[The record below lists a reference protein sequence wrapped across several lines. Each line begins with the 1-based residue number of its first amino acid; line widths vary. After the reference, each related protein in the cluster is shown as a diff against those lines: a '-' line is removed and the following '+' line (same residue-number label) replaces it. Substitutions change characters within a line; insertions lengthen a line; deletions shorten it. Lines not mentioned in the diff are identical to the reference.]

1 VHDVSAGRILRE
13 DKGESTSP
21 CKRTNIEVV
30 IGPFVQSKGGKWTLG
45 GIVLDDLDKRIVEE
59 LCISSQGS
67 YRQIAKRLGV
77 HPTTLIQRVKNLEEQ
92 GIIKGYRA
100 NVDYLK
106 LGYEFMAIVH
116 IYVEGDLLEV
126 QRKIKEIENVVAV
139 FDVTGEC
146 DSIAWVV
153 CKNRDEFSGVI
164 KRMLTLPGVKKTN
177 THVVLNMIKDPY
189 NFIPELTERGPDNRR

>member
-1 VHDVSAGRILRE
+1 LSRIL
-13 DKGESTSP
+13 
-21 CKRTNIEVV
+21 
-30 IGPFVQSKGGKWTLG
+30 
-45 GIVLDDLDKRIVEE
+45 LDELDKKIIEE
-59 LCISSQGS
+59 MCISSQGS

-92 GIIKGYRA
+92 GVIKGYRA

-116 IYVEGDLLEV
+116 IYVEGDLLDV
-126 QRKIKEIENVVAV
+126 QNRIKEIDDVVAV

-153 CKNRDEFSGVI
+153 CRNRDEFSGVI
-164 KRMLTLPGVKKTN
+164 KSMLTIPGVKKTN
-177 THVVLNMIKDPY
+177 THVVLNVIKDPY
-189 NFIPELTERGPDNRR
+189 NFTPELTKQDSESIH

>member
-1 VHDVSAGRILRE
+1 LSRIL
-13 DKGESTSP
+13 
-21 CKRTNIEVV
+21 
-30 IGPFVQSKGGKWTLG
+30 
-45 GIVLDDLDKRIVEE
+45 LDELDKKIVEE

-92 GIIKGYRA
+92 GVIKGYRA

-116 IYVEGDLLEV
+116 IYVEGDLLDV
-126 QRKIKEIENVVAV
+126 QNRIKEIDDVVAV

-164 KRMLTLPGVKKTN
+164 KSMLTLPGVKKTN
-177 THVVLNMIKDPY
+177 THVVLNVIKDPY
-189 NFIPELTERGPDNRR
+189 NFIPELTEQGSESIH

>member
-1 VHDVSAGRILRE
+1 M
-13 DKGESTSP
+13 
-21 CKRTNIEVV
+21 
-30 IGPFVQSKGGKWTLG
+30 GGV
-45 GIVLDDLDKRIVEE
+45 VLDDLDKRIVEE

-116 IYVEGDLLEV
+116 IYVEGDLLDV
-126 QRKIKEIENVVAV
+126 QRRIKEIDNVVAV

-153 CKNRDEFSGVI
+153 CKNREEFSGVI

-177 THVVLNMIKDPY
+177 TYVVLNVIKDSY
-189 NFIPELTERGPDNRR
+189 NFIPELTERGPENRP